1 MGHRSD
7 LVPRPQFVDSLFKLL
22 LLKMPS
28 RNSVSN
34 IITCLLRNI
43 DSCLTLYNFRI
54 WEWGL
59 GSAHFLADMVLMPSE
74 VRESSVGIT
83 LSLIYQVI
91 SLIVNLESLS
101 YLKLSVFFLCH
112 IWKFKFCYNIMYK
125 IIYNT
130 VYHGYMIKI
139 SQPFGTT
146 FLIVHI

>member
-1 MGHRSD
+1 MSMALLLKAWLVSMGHRSD

-22 LLKMPS
+22 LLKTPS

-43 DSCLTLYNFRI
+43 DSCLILYNFRI

-59 GSAHFLADMVLMPSE
+59 GSARFLADMVLVPSE
-74 VRESSVGIT
+74 VRGSSVGIT

-101 YLKLSVFFLCH
+101 YLKLSVFSCVTFGNLSFAIILC
-112 IWKFKFCYNIMYK
+112 IKLFIIQCIMD
-125 IIYNT
+125 I
-130 VYHGYMIKI
+130 
-139 SQPFGTT
+139 
-146 FLIVHI
+146 